1 MMNMPE
7 IARVISTS
15 WYTISSC
22 ISYENNVLEHRFNQL
37 MATSCFYAKHLLLII
52 SFSLD
57 ILETIFVLNIIAD
70 NLLWNFLWI
79 NIDENNCIYSLKKE
93 RMMINIFF
101 NSVKKKFQIS
111 ELKILSKHVYQRRNS
126 IQLQPFSLTITRM

>member
-7 IARVISTS
+7 IARVISTR

-22 ISYENNVLEHRFNQL
+22 IWYENNVLEHRFNQR
-37 MATSCFYAKHLLLII
+37 MATSCFYTKHLLLII